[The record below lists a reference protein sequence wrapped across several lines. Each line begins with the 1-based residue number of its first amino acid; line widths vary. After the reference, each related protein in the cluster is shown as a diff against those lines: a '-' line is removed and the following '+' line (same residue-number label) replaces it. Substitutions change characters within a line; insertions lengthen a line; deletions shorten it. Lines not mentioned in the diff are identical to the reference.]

1 MCFDAVMC
9 FTFYSHQ
16 SYLLPNSMFLPSNT
30 SSIEKGAQRHIT
42 LPWFKSDGDVGS
54 ESGNGKRKEAL
65 EGEGCLFFHDKL
77 QALLTSKFCMLLEV
91 WL

>member
-1 MCFDAVMC
+1 
-9 FTFYSHQ
+9 
-16 SYLLPNSMFLPSNT
+16 MFLPSTT

-65 EGEGCLFFHDKL
+65 EGEGCLFFHDKYKL
-77 QALLTSKFCMLLEV
+77 Y
-91 WL
+91 